1 MTKRANSLEKYFE
14 TNFEKIEPTKN
25 NIMAHSMVINKNI
38 LEKLNEKEP
47 EETIMDNCLKKS
59 LKKNNLNFSIKDIN
73 FYQNYQNEIQNS
85 ILTIKDIKPEYLK
98 IRQINNVEKEYFEET
113 IVNLF
118 QEKYDEL
125 ENFILNLKLTIN
137 TNSINQA
144 VGPFTNLDYLLEE
157 SYSFDLQYKNEI
169 LDKKKI
175 LENILFYRKIRG
187 EGNCFYRCIIFQ
199 LFEYIILNNKIDLL
213 RGIINEIYLC
223 FENKISSNILNDK
236 KNKINTKLILR
247 ILIIIYFNLRDNNIE
262 KAYKIFC
269 FSINSCKSFDLGI
282 IWYYRF
288 TLYNYILRNQNKSFS
303 PEFDIFIGNL
313 LPEQFEK
320 NGQFLYDNFFD
331 DYLLKLYTDAEKIV
345 IYLTPYIFGIKLN
358 IFMFDGNSIQ
368 QFNYEGKS
376 NLDVNLEINIINKKA
391 HYELLYSKQ
400 YYEEYKNYFDF
411 YKNDEN
417 YESIFIREEKKE
429 NIDNNINNE
438 EESNSF
444 RLLDSVKYDNIQ
456 KNDNEEKSEK
466 KSDPE
471 NIINNKKKTQ
481 QNERFKFEK
490 IDENEKKRINQSTL
504 PGVNYNI
511 NDINFGLSEP
521 KNKEEKSTF
530 LYNNQYQ
537 VENKKKKVC
546 SNCLNNSDFLEY
558 EENKTELCEN
568 CLLQKIRE
576 ECLSEYYICITSK
589 KPFELSK
596 LIINIKGINF
606 DYFSLI
612 NLLQKINPQLTLK
625 DFQNTIKSLKCVK
638 CQKDLN
644 ENSIKITLNCGCCIC
659 DNCSFN
665 EISINNP
672 RKLYFRCPC
681 GEYIFLN
688 EIKTLYKSIL
698 NNKK

>member
-1 MTKRANSLEKYFE
+1 MTKRANSLDKYFE

-47 EETIMDNCLKKS
+47 EETIIDNYLKKS
-59 LKKNNLNFSIKDIN
+59 LKKINLNFSIKDIN

-125 ENFILNLKLTIN
+125 ENYILNLKLLIN
-137 TNSINQA
+137 SNSINQA
-144 VGPFTNLDYLLEE
+144 IGPFSNLDYLLEE
-157 SYSFDLQYKNEI
+157 SYSFDSQYKNEI

-187 EGNCFYRCIIFQ
+187 DGNCFYRCIIFQ
-199 LFEYIILNNKIDLL
+199 LFEFIILNNKIDLL
-213 RGIINEIYLC
+213 RGIINEIYQC

-236 KNKINTKLILR
+236 RNKINSKLILR
-247 ILIIIYFNLRDNNIE
+247 ILIIIYLNLRDNNIE

-303 PEFDIFIGNL
+303 PEFDVFIGNL

-320 NGQFLYDNFFD
+320 NEQFLYDNFFD

-345 IYLTPYIFGIKLN
+345 IYLTPYIFGVKLN

-400 YYEEYKNYFDF
+400 YYEEYKNYFDC
-411 YKNDEN
+411 YKNDEK
-417 YESIFIREEKKE
+417 YESIFEREEKKE

-444 RLLDSVKYDNIQ
+444 RLLDNVNFDNIQ

-466 KSDPE
+466 KSEQE
-471 NIINNKKKTQ
+471 NIINEKNKKQ
-481 QNERFKFEK
+481 LNERFKFEK
-490 IDENEKKRINQSTL
+490 IDENEKKRINQSTI
-504 PGVNYNI
+504 PGVNFNI
-511 NDINFGLSEP
+511 NDINFGLSET
-521 KNKEEKSTF
+521 KNKEEKSMF
-530 LYNNQYQ
+530 LYNNKNQF
-537 VENKKKKVC
+537 ENKTKKVC
-546 SNCLNNSDFLEY
+546 SNCLKNSDFLEY

-589 KPFELSK
+589 KQFDLSK

-612 NLLQKINPQLTLK
+612 NLLKKINPELTLK
-625 DFQNTIKSLKCVK
+625 EFQNTIKSLKCVK

-644 ENSIKITLNCGCCIC
+644 ENSKKITLNCGCCIC

-665 EISINNP
+665 EISIMNP

-688 EIKTLYKSIL
+688 EIKTLYMSIL
-698 NNKK
+698 NFKK

>member
-1 MTKRANSLEKYFE
+1 MTKRANSLDKYFE

-38 LEKLNEKEP
+38 FEKLNEKEP
-47 EETIMDNCLKKS
+47 EETIIDNYLKKS

-125 ENFILNLKLTIN
+125 ENYILNLKLLIN
-137 TNSINQA
+137 SNSINQA
-144 VGPFTNLDYLLEE
+144 IGPFSNLDYLLEE
-157 SYSFDLQYKNEI
+157 SYSFDSQYKNEI

-187 EGNCFYRCIIFQ
+187 DGNCFYRCIIFQ
-199 LFEYIILNNKIDLL
+199 LFEFIILNNKIDLL
-213 RGIINEIYLC
+213 RGIINEIYQC

-236 KNKINTKLILR
+236 KNKINAKLILR
-247 ILIIIYFNLRDNNIE
+247 ILIIIYLNLRDNNIE

-320 NGQFLYDNFFD
+320 NGRFLYDNFFD

-345 IYLTPYIFGIKLN
+345 IYLTPYIFGVKLN

-417 YESIFIREEKKE
+417 YESIFEIKEKKK

-444 RLLDSVKYDNIQ
+444 RLLDSVKIDNIQ

-466 KSDPE
+466 KSEPE
-471 NIINNKKKTQ
+471 NIINNKNKTQ

-490 IDENEKKRINQSTL
+490 IDENEKKRINQSTI
-504 PGVNYNI
+504 PGVNFNI
-511 NDINFGLSEP
+511 NDINFGLSET
-521 KNKEEKSTF
+521 KNKEEKSMF
-530 LYNNQYQ
+530 LYNNKNQF
-537 VENKKKKVC
+537 ENKTKKVC
-546 SNCLNNSDFLEY
+546 SNCLKNSDFLEY

-576 ECLSEYYICITSK
+576 ECLSEYYICLTSQK
-589 KPFELSK
+589 KFDLSK

-606 DYFSLI
+606 KFFNLI
-612 NLLQKINPQLTLK
+612 NLLQKINPLLTLK
-625 DFQNTIKSLKCVK
+625 DFQNTIKSMKCVN

-644 ENSIKITLNCGCCIC
+644 EDSKKITLNCGCCIC

-665 EISINNP
+665 EISIMNP

-688 EIKTLYKSIL
+688 EIKTLYMSIL
-698 NNKK
+698 NFKK

>member
-1 MTKRANSLEKYFE
+1 MTKRANSLDKYFE

-47 EETIMDNCLKKS
+47 EETIIDNYLKKS
-59 LKKNNLNFSIKDIN
+59 LKKINLNFSIKDIN

-98 IRQINNVEKEYFEET
+98 IRQINNVEKEYFEEN

-118 QEKYDEL
+118 KEKYDEL
-125 ENFILNLKLTIN
+125 ENYILNLKLTIN
-137 TNSINQA
+137 VNSIAQA

-157 SYSFDLQYKNEI
+157 SYSFDSQYKNEI

-187 EGNCFYRCIIFQ
+187 DGNCFYRCIIFQ
-199 LFEYIILNNKIDLL
+199 LFEFIILNNKIDLL
-213 RGIINEIYLC
+213 RGIINEIYQC

-236 KNKINTKLILR
+236 KNKINAKLILR
-247 ILIIIYFNLRDNNIE
+247 ILIIIYLNLRDNNIE

-303 PEFDIFIGNL
+303 PEFDVFIGNL

-320 NGQFLYDNFFD
+320 NEQFLYDNFFD

-345 IYLTPYIFGIKLN
+345 IYLTPYIFGVKLN

-400 YYEEYKNYFDF
+400 YYEEYKNYFDC
-411 YKNDEN
+411 YKNDEK
-417 YESIFIREEKKE
+417 YESIFEREEKKE

-444 RLLDSVKYDNIQ
+444 RLLDNVNFDNIQ

-466 KSDPE
+466 KSEQE
-471 NIINNKKKTQ
+471 NIINEKNKKQ
-481 QNERFKFEK
+481 LNERFKFEK
-490 IDENEKKRINQSTL
+490 IDENEKKRINQSTI
-504 PGVNYNI
+504 PGVNYNK
-511 NDINFGLSEP
+511 NDINFGLSET

-589 KPFELSK
+589 KQFDLSK

-612 NLLQKINPQLTLK
+612 NLLKKINPELTLK
-625 DFQNTIKSLKCVK
+625 EFQNTIKSLKCVK

-644 ENSIKITLNCGCCIC
+644 ENSKKITLNCGCCIC

-665 EISINNP
+665 EISIMNP

-688 EIKTLYKSIL
+688 EIKTLYISIL
-698 NNKK
+698 NIKK

>member
-1 MTKRANSLEKYFE
+1 MTKRANSLDKYFE

-47 EETIMDNCLKKS
+47 EETIIDNYLKKS
-59 LKKNNLNFSIKDIN
+59 LKKINLNFSIKDIN

-98 IRQINNVEKEYFEET
+98 IRQINNVEKEYFEEN

-118 QEKYDEL
+118 KEKYDEL
-125 ENFILNLKLTIN
+125 ENYILNLKLTIN
-137 TNSINQA
+137 VNSIAQA

-157 SYSFDLQYKNEI
+157 SYSFDSQYKNEI
-169 LDKKKI
+169 LEKKKI
-175 LENILFYRKIRG
+175 LEKILFYRKIRG
-187 EGNCFYRCIIFQ
+187 DGNCFYRCIIFQ
-199 LFEYIILNNKIDLL
+199 LFEFIILNNKIDLL
-213 RGIINEIYLC
+213 RGIINEIYQC

-236 KNKINTKLILR
+236 RNKINSKLILR
-247 ILIIIYFNLRDNNIE
+247 ILIIIYLNLRDNNIE

-303 PEFDIFIGNL
+303 PEFDVFIGNL

-320 NGQFLYDNFFD
+320 NEQFLYDNFFD

-345 IYLTPYIFGIKLN
+345 IYLTPYIFGVKLN

-417 YESIFIREEKKE
+417 YESIFEIKEKKE
-429 NIDNNINNE
+429 NIDKNINNE

-444 RLLDSVKYDNIQ
+444 RLLDSVKIDNIQ

-466 KSDPE
+466 KSEPE
-471 NIINNKKKTQ
+471 NIINNKNKTQ

-490 IDENEKKRINQSTL
+490 IDENEKKRINQSTI
-504 PGVNYNI
+504 PGVNYNK
-511 NDINFGLSEP
+511 NDINFGLSET

-589 KPFELSK
+589 KQFDLSK

-612 NLLQKINPQLTLK
+612 NLLKKINPELTLK
-625 DFQNTIKSLKCVK
+625 EFQNTIKSLKCVK

-644 ENSIKITLNCGCCIC
+644 ENSKKITLNCGCCIC

-665 EISINNP
+665 EISIMNP

-688 EIKTLYKSIL
+688 EIKTLYMSIL
-698 NNKK
+698 NFKK

>member
-1 MTKRANSLEKYFE
+1 MTKRANSLDKYFE
-14 TNFEKIEPTKN
+14 TNLEKIEPTKN

-47 EETIMDNCLKKS
+47 EETIIDNYLKKS
-59 LKKNNLNFSIKDIN
+59 LKKINLNFSIKDIN

-98 IRQINNVEKEYFEET
+98 IRQINNVEKEYFEEN

-118 QEKYDEL
+118 KEKYDEL
-125 ENFILNLKLTIN
+125 ENYILNLKLTIN
-137 TNSINQA
+137 VNSIAQA

-157 SYSFDLQYKNEI
+157 SYSFDSQYKNEI

-187 EGNCFYRCIIFQ
+187 DGNCFYRCIIFQ
-199 LFEYIILNNKIDLL
+199 LFEFIILNNKIDLL
-213 RGIINEIYLC
+213 RGIINEIYQC

-236 KNKINTKLILR
+236 RNKINSKLILR
-247 ILIIIYFNLRDNNIE
+247 ILIIIYLNLRDNNIE

-269 FSINSCKSFDLGI
+269 FSINSCKHFDLGI

-303 PEFDIFIGNL
+303 PEFDVFIGNL

-320 NGQFLYDNFFD
+320 NEQFLYDNFFD

-345 IYLTPYIFGIKLN
+345 IYLTPYIFGVKLN

-417 YESIFIREEKKE
+417 YESIFEIKEKKE
-429 NIDNNINNE
+429 NIDKNINNE

-444 RLLDSVKYDNIQ
+444 RLLDNVNFDNIQ

-466 KSDPE
+466 KSEQE
-471 NIINNKKKTQ
+471 NIINEKNKKQ
-481 QNERFKFEK
+481 LNERFKFEK
-490 IDENEKKRINQSTL
+490 IDENEKKRINQSTI
-504 PGVNYNI
+504 PGVNYNK
-511 NDINFGLSEP
+511 NDINFGLSET

-576 ECLSEYYICITSK
+576 EC
-589 KPFELSK
+589 
-596 LIINIKGINF
+596 GINF

-612 NLLQKINPQLTLK
+612 KKKKKINPELTLK
-625 DFQNTIKSLKCVK
+625 EFQNTIKSLKCVN

-644 ENSIKITLNCGCCIC
+644 EDSKKITLNCGCCIC

-665 EISINNP
+665 EISIMNP

-688 EIKTLYKSIL
+688 EIKTLYMSIL
-698 NNKK
+698 NFKK

>member
-1 MTKRANSLEKYFE
+1 MTKRANSLDKYFE

-47 EETIMDNCLKKS
+47 EETIIDNYLKKS
-59 LKKNNLNFSIKDIN
+59 LKKINLNFSIKDIN

-98 IRQINNVEKEYFEET
+98 IRQINNVEKEYFEEN

-118 QEKYDEL
+118 KEKYDEL
-125 ENFILNLKLTIN
+125 ENYILNLKLTIN
-137 TNSINQA
+137 VNSIAQA

-157 SYSFDLQYKNEI
+157 SYSFDSQYKNEI
-169 LDKKKI
+169 LEKKKI
-175 LENILFYRKIRG
+175 LEKILFYRKIRG
-187 EGNCFYRCIIFQ
+187 DGNCFYRCIIFQ
-199 LFEYIILNNKIDLL
+199 LFEFIILNNKIDLL
-213 RGIINEIYLC
+213 RGIINEIYQC

-236 KNKINTKLILR
+236 RNKINSKLILR
-247 ILIIIYFNLRDNNIE
+247 ILIIIYLNLRDNNIE

-269 FSINSCKSFDLGI
+269 FSINSCKHFDLGI

-303 PEFDIFIGNL
+303 PEFDVFIGNL

-320 NGQFLYDNFFD
+320 NEQFLYDNFFD

-345 IYLTPYIFGIKLN
+345 IYLTPYIFGVKLN

-417 YESIFIREEKKE
+417 YESIFEIKEKKE
-429 NIDNNINNE
+429 NIDKNINNE

-444 RLLDSVKYDNIQ
+444 RLLDSVKIDNIQ

-466 KSDPE
+466 KSEPE
-471 NIINNKKKTQ
+471 NIINNKNKTQ

-490 IDENEKKRINQSTL
+490 IDENEKKRINQSTI
-504 PGVNYNI
+504 PGVNFNI
-511 NDINFGLSEP
+511 NDINFGLSET

-576 ECLSEYYICITSK
+576 ECLSEYYICLTSQK
-589 KPFELSK
+589 KFDLSK

-612 NLLQKINPQLTLK
+612 NLLKKINPELTLK
-625 DFQNTIKSLKCVK
+625 EFQNTIKSLKCVK

-644 ENSIKITLNCGCCIC
+644 ENSKKITLNCGCCIC

-665 EISINNP
+665 EISIMNP

-688 EIKTLYKSIL
+688 EIKTLYMSIL
-698 NNKK
+698 NFKK

>member
-1 MTKRANSLEKYFE
+1 MTKRANSLDKYFE

-47 EETIMDNCLKKS
+47 EETIIDNYLKKS
-59 LKKNNLNFSIKDIN
+59 LKKINLNFSIKDIN

-98 IRQINNVEKEYFEET
+98 IRQINNVEKEYFEEN

-118 QEKYDEL
+118 KVKYDEL
-125 ENFILNLKLTIN
+125 ENYILNLKLTIN
-137 TNSINQA
+137 VNSIAQA

-157 SYSFDLQYKNEI
+157 SYSFDSQYKNEI
-169 LDKKKI
+169 LEKKKI
-175 LENILFYRKIRG
+175 LEKILFYRKIRG
-187 EGNCFYRCIIFQ
+187 DGNCFYRCIIFQ
-199 LFEYIILNNKIDLL
+199 LFEFIILNNKIDLL
-213 RGIINEIYLC
+213 RGIINEIYQC

-236 KNKINTKLILR
+236 KNKINSKLILR
-247 ILIIIYFNLRDNNIE
+247 ILIIIYLNLRDNNIE

-320 NGQFLYDNFFD
+320 NGRFLYDNFFD

-345 IYLTPYIFGIKLN
+345 IYLTPYIFGVKLN

-417 YESIFIREEKKE
+417 YESIFEIKEKKE

-444 RLLDSVKYDNIQ
+444 RLLDSVKIDNIQ

-466 KSDPE
+466 KSEPE
-471 NIINNKKKTQ
+471 NIINNKNKTQ

-490 IDENEKKRINQSTL
+490 IDENEKKRINQSTI
-504 PGVNYNI
+504 PGVNFNI
-511 NDINFGLSEP
+511 NDINFGLSET
-521 KNKEEKSTF
+521 KNKEEKSMF
-530 LYNNQYQ
+530 LYNNKNQF
-537 VENKKKKVC
+537 ENKTKKVC
-546 SNCLNNSDFLEY
+546 SNCLKNSDFLEY

-589 KPFELSK
+589 KQFDLSK

-612 NLLQKINPQLTLK
+612 NLLKKINPELTMK
-625 DFQNTIKSLKCVK
+625 EFQNTIKSLKCVK

-644 ENSIKITLNCGCCIC
+644 ENSKKITLNCGCWIC

-665 EISINNP
+665 EISIMNP

-688 EIKTLYKSIL
+688 EIKTLYMSIL
-698 NNKK
+698 NFKK

>member
-1 MTKRANSLEKYFE
+1 MTKRANSLDKYFE

-38 LEKLNEKEP
+38 FEKLNEKEP
-47 EETIMDNCLKKS
+47 EETIIDNYLKKS

-125 ENFILNLKLTIN
+125 ENYILNLKLSIN
-137 TNSINQA
+137 SNSINQA
-144 VGPFTNLDYLLEE
+144 IGPFSNLDFLLEE
-157 SYSFDLQYKNEI
+157 SYSFDSQYKNEI

-187 EGNCFYRCIIFQ
+187 DGNCFYRCIIFQ
-199 LFEYIILNNKIDLL
+199 LFEFIILNNKIDLL
-213 RGIINEIYLC
+213 RGIINEIYQC

-236 KNKINTKLILR
+236 KNKINAKLILR
-247 ILIIIYFNLRDNNIE
+247 ILIIIYLNLRDNNIE

-269 FSINSCKSFDLGI
+269 FSINSCKHFDLGI

-320 NGQFLYDNFFD
+320 NGRFLYDNFFD

-345 IYLTPYIFGIKLN
+345 IYLTPYIFGVKLN

-417 YESIFIREEKKE
+417 YESIFEIKEKKE

-444 RLLDSVKYDNIQ
+444 RLLDSVKIDNIQ

-466 KSDPE
+466 KSEPE
-471 NIINNKKKTQ
+471 NIINNKNKTQ

-490 IDENEKKRINQSTL
+490 IDENEKKRINQSTI
-504 PGVNYNI
+504 PGVNINI
-511 NDINFGLSEP
+511 NDINFGLSET
-521 KNKEEKSTF
+521 KNKEEKSMF
-530 LYNNQYQ
+530 LYNNKNQF
-537 VENKKKKVC
+537 ENKTKKVC
-546 SNCLNNSDFLEY
+546 SNCLKNSDFLEY

-589 KPFELSK
+589 KQFDLSK

-612 NLLQKINPQLTLK
+612 NLLKKINPELTMK
-625 DFQNTIKSLKCVK
+625 EFQNTIKSLKCVK

-659 DNCSFN
+659 DNCTFN
-665 EISINNP
+665 EISIMNP
-672 RKLYFRCPC
+672 RKHYFRCPC

-688 EIKTLYKSIL
+688 EIRTLYMSIL

>member
-1 MTKRANSLEKYFE
+1 MTKRANSLDKYFE

-47 EETIMDNCLKKS
+47 EETIIDNYLKKS
-59 LKKNNLNFSIKDIN
+59 LKKINLNFSIKDIN

-125 ENFILNLKLTIN
+125 ENYILNLKLTIN
-137 TNSINQA
+137 VNSIAQA

-157 SYSFDLQYKNEI
+157 SYSFDSQYKNEI
-169 LDKKKI
+169 LEKKKI
-175 LENILFYRKIRG
+175 LEKILFYRKIRG
-187 EGNCFYRCIIFQ
+187 DGNCFYRCIIFQ
-199 LFEYIILNNKIDLL
+199 LFEFIILNNKIDLL
-213 RGIINEIYLC
+213 RGIINEIYQC

-236 KNKINTKLILR
+236 RNKINSKLILR
-247 ILIIIYFNLRDNNIE
+247 ILIIIYLNLRDNNIE

-303 PEFDIFIGNL
+303 PEFDVFIGNL

-320 NGQFLYDNFFD
+320 NGRFLYDNFFD

-345 IYLTPYIFGIKLN
+345 IYLTPYIFGVKLN

-417 YESIFIREEKKE
+417 YESIFEIKEKKE

-444 RLLDSVKYDNIQ
+444 RLLDSVKIDNIQ

-466 KSDPE
+466 KSEPE
-471 NIINNKKKTQ
+471 NIINNKNKTQ

-490 IDENEKKRINQSTL
+490 IDENEKKRINQSTI
-504 PGVNYNI
+504 PGVNINI
-511 NDINFGLSEP
+511 NDINFGLSET
-521 KNKEEKSTF
+521 KNKEEKSMF
-530 LYNNQYQ
+530 LYNNKNQF
-537 VENKKKKVC
+537 ENKTKKVC
-546 SNCLNNSDFLEY
+546 SNCLKNSDFLEY

-589 KPFELSK
+589 KQFDLSK

-612 NLLQKINPQLTLK
+612 NLLKKINPELTMK
-625 DFQNTIKSLKCVK
+625 EFQNTIKSLKCVK

-644 ENSIKITLNCGCCIC
+644 ENSKKITLNCGCWIC

-665 EISINNP
+665 EISIMNP

-688 EIKTLYKSIL
+688 EIKTLYMSIL
-698 NNKK
+698 NFKK

>member
-1 MTKRANSLEKYFE
+1 MTKRANSLDKYFE

-47 EETIMDNCLKKS
+47 EETIIDNYLKKS
-59 LKKNNLNFSIKDIN
+59 LKKINLNFSIKDIN

-98 IRQINNVEKEYFEET
+98 IRQINNVEKEYFEEN

-118 QEKYDEL
+118 KEKYDEL
-125 ENFILNLKLTIN
+125 ENYILNLKLTIN
-137 TNSINQA
+137 VNSIAQA

-157 SYSFDLQYKNEI
+157 SYSFDSQYKNEI
-169 LDKKKI
+169 LEKKKI
-175 LENILFYRKIRG
+175 LEKILFYRKIRG
-187 EGNCFYRCIIFQ
+187 DGNCFYRCIIFQ
-199 LFEYIILNNKIDLL
+199 LFEFIILNNKIDLL
-213 RGIINEIYLC
+213 RGIINEIYQC

-236 KNKINTKLILR
+236 RNKINSKLILR
-247 ILIIIYFNLRDNNIE
+247 ILIIIYLNLRDNNIE

-303 PEFDIFIGNL
+303 PEFDVFIGNL

-320 NGQFLYDNFFD
+320 NEQFLYDNFFD

-345 IYLTPYIFGIKLN
+345 IYLTPYIFGVKLN

-400 YYEEYKNYFDF
+400 YYEEYKNYFDC
-411 YKNDEN
+411 YKNDEK
-417 YESIFIREEKKE
+417 YESIFEREEKKE

-444 RLLDSVKYDNIQ
+444 RLLDNVNFDNIQ

-466 KSDPE
+466 KSEQE
-471 NIINNKKKTQ
+471 NIINEKNKKQ
-481 QNERFKFEK
+481 LNERFKFEK
-490 IDENEKKRINQSTL
+490 IDEKEKKRINQSTI
-504 PGVNYNI
+504 PGVNYNK
-511 NDINFGLSEP
+511 NDINFGLSET

-568 CLLQKIRE
+568 CLLQKIRD
-576 ECLSEYYICITSK
+576 ECLSEYYISITSK
-589 KPFELSK
+589 KKFDLSK

-612 NLLQKINPQLTLK
+612 NLLQKIYPQLTLK
-625 DFQNTIKSLKCVK
+625 DFQNTIKSLKCVN

-644 ENSIKITLNCGCCIC
+644 EDSKKITLNCGCCIC
-659 DNCSFN
+659 DNCTSN
-665 EISINNP
+665 LLRINDP
-672 RKLYFRCPC
+672 RIQIFRCPC

-688 EIKTLYKSIL
+688 EIKTLYISIL
-698 NNKK
+698 NIKK

>member
-1 MTKRANSLEKYFE
+1 MTKRANSLDKYFE

-38 LEKLNEKEP
+38 FEKLNEKEP
-47 EETIMDNCLKKS
+47 EETIIDNYLKKS

-125 ENFILNLKLTIN
+125 ENYILNLKLSIN
-137 TNSINQA
+137 SNSINQA
-144 VGPFTNLDYLLEE
+144 IGPFSNLDFLLEE
-157 SYSFDLQYKNEI
+157 SYSFDSQYKNEI

-187 EGNCFYRCIIFQ
+187 DGNCFYRCIIFQ
-199 LFEYIILNNKIDLL
+199 LFEFIILNNKIDLL
-213 RGIINEIYLC
+213 RGIINEIYQC

-236 KNKINTKLILR
+236 KNKINAKLILR
-247 ILIIIYFNLRDNNIE
+247 ILIIIYLNLRDNNIE

-320 NGQFLYDNFFD
+320 NGRFLYDNFFD

-345 IYLTPYIFGIKLN
+345 IYLTPYIFGVKLN

-417 YESIFIREEKKE
+417 YESIFEIKEKKE

-444 RLLDSVKYDNIQ
+444 RLLDSVKIDNIQ

-466 KSDPE
+466 KSEPE
-471 NIINNKKKTQ
+471 NIINNKNKTQ

-490 IDENEKKRINQSTL
+490 IDENEKKRINQSTI
-504 PGVNYNI
+504 PGVNINI
-511 NDINFGLSEP
+511 NDINFGLSET
-521 KNKEEKSTF
+521 KNKEEKSMF
-530 LYNNQYQ
+530 LYNNKNQF
-537 VENKKKKVC
+537 ENKTKKVC
-546 SNCLNNSDFLEY
+546 SNCLKNSDFLEY

-589 KPFELSK
+589 KQFDLSK

-612 NLLQKINPQLTLK
+612 NLLKKINPELTMK
-625 DFQNTIKSLKCVK
+625 EFQNTIKSLKCVK

-644 ENSIKITLNCGCCIC
+644 ENSTKITFNCGCCIC
-659 DNCSFN
+659 NNCSFN
-665 EISINNP
+665 LLTINDP
-672 RKLYFRCPC
+672 RNQYFRCSC
-681 GEYIFLN
+681 QNYISLD
-688 EIKTLYKSIL
+688 EINILYMSIF

>member
-1 MTKRANSLEKYFE
+1 MTKRANSLDKYFE

-47 EETIMDNCLKKS
+47 EETIIDNYLKKS

-157 SYSFDLQYKNEI
+157 SYSFDSQYKNEI

-187 EGNCFYRCIIFQ
+187 DGNCFYRCIIFQ
-199 LFEYIILNNKIDLL
+199 LFEFIILNNKIDLL
-213 RGIINEIYLC
+213 RGIINEIYQC

-236 KNKINTKLILR
+236 KNKINAKLILR
-247 ILIIIYFNLRDNNIE
+247 ILIIIYLNLRDNNIE

-269 FSINSCKSFDLGI
+269 FSINSCKHFDLGI

-320 NGQFLYDNFFD
+320 NGRFLYDNFFD

-345 IYLTPYIFGIKLN
+345 IYLTPYIFGVKLN

-417 YESIFIREEKKE
+417 YESIFEIKEKKE

-444 RLLDSVKYDNIQ
+444 RLLDSVKIDNIQ

-466 KSDPE
+466 KSEPE
-471 NIINNKKKTQ
+471 NIINNKNKTQ

-490 IDENEKKRINQSTL
+490 IDENEKKRINQSTI
-504 PGVNYNI
+504 PGVNFNI
-511 NDINFGLSEP
+511 NDINFGLSET
-521 KNKEEKSTF
+521 KNKEEKSMF
-530 LYNNQYQ
+530 LYNNKNQF
-537 VENKKKKVC
+537 ENKTKKVC
-546 SNCLNNSDFLEY
+546 SNCLKNSDFLEY

-589 KPFELSK
+589 KQFDLSK

-612 NLLQKINPQLTLK
+612 NLLKKINPQLTLK

-659 DNCSFN
+659 DNCTFN
-665 EISINNP
+665 EISIMNP
-672 RKLYFRCPC
+672 RKHYFRCPC

-688 EIKTLYKSIL
+688 EIRTLYMSIL